1 MSVKSD
7 IVACQF
13 AEERAGLLGFILRR
27 VNDQDQAEVILQVT
41 FERATRSLNEK
52 SVNSIR
58 ALLYVIARN
67 LITDHYRQ
75 TGFRSQFWVDD
86 HDVESEYRNEGDP
99 ERLAIAQERLAV
111 VREVVQGLPEKCRKA
126 FVEHRFEHRS
136 VEDIAEDMSLSK
148 SMIKKYVQKAILA
161 IHAEIKKREG
171 E

>member
-1 MSVKSD
+1 MSQNPD
-7 IVACQF
+7 IVARQF
-13 AEERAGLLGFILRR
+13 AEERPGLLGFILRR
-27 VNDQDQAEVILQVT
+27 VSDQDQAEVILQVA

-52 SVNSIR
+52 SVSSIR

-99 ERLAIAQERLAV
+99 ERHAIAEERLAT
-111 VREVVQGLPEKCRKA
+111 VREVVMALPEKCRRA

-136 VEDIAEDMSLSK
+136 VEHIAQDMALSK
-148 SMIKKYVQKAILA
+148 SMVKKYIQKAILE
-161 IHAEIKKREG
+161 IHSEIKRREG
-171 E
+171 D

>member
-1 MSVKSD
+1 MSLKPD

-13 AEERAGLLGFILRR
+13 AEERPGLLGFILRR
-27 VNDQDQAEVILQVT
+27 VSDQDQAEVILQVT

-86 HDVESEYRNEGDP
+86 HDVEGEYRSEGDP
-99 ERLAIAQERLAV
+99 ERLAIAHERLAL
-111 VREVVQGLPEKCRKA
+111 VREIVGRLPEKCRRA
-126 FVEHRFEHRS
+126 FVEHRFEQRS
-136 VEDIAEDMSLSK
+136 VEDIALEMSLSK
-148 SMIKKYVQKAILA
+148 SMIKKYIQKAILA
-161 IHAEIKKREG
+161 IHAEIKQREG
-171 E
+171 G